1 MNFLKMWVVL
11 TAVGCIF
18 YVVANTLLQ
27 VWFGLESDFIEFIIP
42 LSLSAGLAAILKY
55 PLNYE

>member
-1 MNFLKMWVVL
+1 
-11 TAVGCIF
+11 
-18 YVVANTLLQ
+18 VANTLLQ
-27 VWFGLESDFIEFIIP
+27 VYFGLESDFIEFIIP